1 MISGFKSDVSVG
13 RNMSERAR
21 RNGKDANGGG
31 GDRQSISIGG
41 SLDHRSNVK
50 MSPKP
55 FEELPPEVQKVLVDR
70 RKLRNDSRTL
80 MDAIEGKYV
89 LSLILYLDR
98 MSPVL
103 KSDIYADI
111 SRSAGM
117 IRKIDD
123 LQNLW
128 IIQIYHTARTNTNVI
143 VITDKGRTVAE
154 RIRDL
159 IKSIERL

>member
-1 MISGFKSDVSVG
+1 
-13 RNMSERAR
+13 
-21 RNGKDANGGG
+21 
-31 GDRQSISIGG
+31 
-41 SLDHRSNVK
+41 
-50 MSPKP
+50 
-55 FEELPPEVQKVLVDR
+55 
-70 RKLRNDSRTL
+70 
-80 MDAIEGKYV
+80 
-89 LSLILYLDR
+89 